1 MSKRPSLAGREFCV
15 TCDESDFCSSSI
27 KVGPTCRPNQRKMI
41 FEEYMMGEVNTIFTK
56 ADAKMID
63 DTKTVGELLWGF
75 TDPIF
80 YQEWFLIQNKSLVY
94 NSKKI
99 TKK

>member
-15 TCDESDFCSSSI
+15 TCDESGFCSSSI
-27 KVGPTCRPNQRKMI
+27 KPTCRPPNQKKT

-80 YQEWFLIQNKSLVY
+80 DQEWFNLNESFF
-94 NSKKI
+94 
-99 TKK
+99 

>member
-15 TCDESDFCSSSI
+15 TCDESGFCSSSI
-27 KVGPTCRPNQRKMI
+27 IVGPTCRPNQRKT

-80 YQEWFLIQNKSLVY
+80 HQERFNRNKGLFE
-94 NSKKI
+94 NNNKFP
-99 TKK
+99 

>member
-1 MSKRPSLAGREFCV
+1 
-15 TCDESDFCSSSI
+15 
-27 KVGPTCRPNQRKMI
+27 
-41 FEEYMMGEVNTIFTK
+41 MMGEVNTIFTK

-80 YQEWFLIQNKSLVY
+80 DQEWFNQNQSFFE
-94 NSKKI
+94 NNI
-99 TKK
+99 